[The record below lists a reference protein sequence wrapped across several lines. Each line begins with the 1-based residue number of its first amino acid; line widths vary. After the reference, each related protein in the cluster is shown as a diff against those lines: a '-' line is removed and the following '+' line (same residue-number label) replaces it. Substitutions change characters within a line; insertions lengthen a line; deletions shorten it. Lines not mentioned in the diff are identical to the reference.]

1 MKETKMVSTYHTE
14 NLSNFPSST
23 HLSAN
28 FRREFDVEVINVLKA
43 ELQVW
48 YSCLAGTFDQKNAHG
63 QQQIAKRNNT

>member
-43 ELQVW
+43 ELQV
-48 YSCLAGTFDQKNAHG
+48 
-63 QQQIAKRNNT
+63 